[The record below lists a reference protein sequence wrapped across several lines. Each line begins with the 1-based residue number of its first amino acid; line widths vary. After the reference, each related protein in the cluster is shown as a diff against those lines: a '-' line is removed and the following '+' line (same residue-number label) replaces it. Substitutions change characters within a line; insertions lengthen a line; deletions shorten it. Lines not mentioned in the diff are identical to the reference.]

1 MSKHLALVATILAA
15 AIFQIGCASRGFNRG
30 ELKEQ
35 IGVTKPKF
43 DDKDIKEAYN
53 KKPNLPKPFR
63 LAVYF
68 KNPSNMNRPDF
79 SWHWSP
85 ADKAFLEE
93 IGKAL
98 TKDNVVADVF
108 PIVGSIVQDEDLRSL
123 RLIAAKHQADALLVV
138 SGAGQIDRYINN
150 WGWTYA
156 LVVPA
161 LFVKGS
167 QADTLFMSSASLWD
181 VKNEYL
187 YLTAETE
194 ATTSDRYI
202 AAFGKQDKELI
213 DEAKTKSLQNLKGE
227 IEKMIR
233 GTKL

>member
-1 MSKHLALVATILAA
+1 MAKRSFLVVALLAA
-15 AIFQIGCASRGFNRG
+15 AMFQAGCASKGFNRG

-35 IGVTKPKF
+35 IGVINPKF

-53 KKPNLPKPFR
+53 KKPNLPKPFK

-68 KNPSNMNRPDF
+68 KTPSNTGRTLTDWRWTPE
-79 SWHWSP
+79 
-85 ADKAFLEE
+85 DKAILEE
-93 IGKAL
+93 IGKSLKAD
-98 TKDNVVADVF
+98 KVVADVF
-108 PIVGSIVQDEDLRSL
+108 PLVSSLVQDEELRSL
-123 RLIAAKHQADALLVV
+123 RLVAAKHQADALLIV
-138 SGAGQIDRYINN
+138 SGAGQIDRYING
-150 WGWTYA
+150 WGWSYA
-156 LVVPA
+156 LLVPA

-202 AAFGKQDKELI
+202 AAFGKQDKQLV
-213 DEAKTKSLQNLKGE
+213 DEAKTKSLQNLSGE
-227 IEKMIR
+227 IQKMIR
-233 GTKL
+233 GAKL